1 METTNKDDSTGG
13 ATALKKPV
21 WTTVVVLALSLGT
34 WLFFYL
40 KSMPLTAPDTA
51 VVVGFW
57 LAVVLF
63 GNWIWKRLHK
73 KKPTG

>member
-1 METTNKDDSTGG
+1 MVTTNKDNSIGG
-13 ATALKKPV
+13 AAAFKKPA
-21 WTTVVVLALSLGT
+21 WTTVVVLALSLAT

-40 KSMPLTAPDTA
+40 KSMPLTGPDTA

-57 LAVVLF
+57 LAVALF

-73 KKPTG
+73 KKQTE